1 MRSGS
6 CNTAGV
12 WTCARDLRFGGLSG
26 LDISPD
32 GRQLIS
38 VTDRGNWFTAQ
49 LNYNRDG
56 RLVGMSDT
64 IMMPIRA
71 ANGTPLTSPSTI
83 PQRCGDHRTM
93 AAPKPL
99 PGLGVPNC

>member
-1 MRSGS
+1 M
-6 CNTAGV
+6 
-12 WTCARDLRFGGLSG
+12 
-26 LDISPD
+26 
-32 GRQLIS
+32 
-38 VTDRGNWFTAQ
+38 TDRGNWFTAQ

-71 ANGTPLTSPSTI
+71 ANGTTVFIASPRPAEQPSPLAI